1 LPLSGRQPGR
11 SSRLGP
17 LFQLRRAM
25 RLFSQPLGPLADGHA
40 ADILS
45 TSDLGVGETAGAEQ
59 PAGFEPAFFEL
70 F

>member
-1 LPLSGRQPGR
+1 
-11 SSRLGP
+11 
-17 LFQLRRAM
+17 M